1 MVTQTTKGREK
12 EESSHDEESVGS
24 EEIVCPDSVG
34 ATPETAGK
42 LGDFIRAEIQRH
54 RSATGFSNPSAALR
68 QAAAAG
74 LKSRLCRWSM
84 VDARTMTQKVP
95 SRHLAREREADF
107 VPHAVMPDE
116 GHTRG
121 RVLSSSC
128 HDARAGC
135 DANALQWGRRGENP
149 HQKIAK
155 NAHLSYPIMCIW
167 PL

>member
-1 MVTQTTKGREK
+1 MPRLGGGDAGNGWQIGGLHSGRN
-12 EESSHDEESVGS
+12 
-24 EEIVCPDSVG
+24 
-34 ATPETAGK
+34 PETSKRDG
-42 LGDFIRAEIQRH
+42 L
-54 RSATGFSNPSAALR
+54 SNPSAALR

-121 RVLSSSC
+121 RVLPSSC

-155 NAHLSYPIMCIW
+155 NAYLSYPIMCIW